1 VGLERRRRCVDGC
14 PAHPLLLLSCRMRSM
29 TPMCHS
35 CVPWH
40 MLRRATFMPLDAR
53 LSRTPGEHDAGPM
66 VHISFVRRVLRK
78 PVERVCARH
87 SGLQAC
93 PGMPDADARTS
104 VHGRAV
110 TPRVPV

>member
-1 VGLERRRRCVDGC
+1 
-14 PAHPLLLLSCRMRSM
+14 MRSM

-78 PVERVCARH
+78 PAVRACA
-87 SGLQAC
+87 
-93 PGMPDADARTS
+93 P
-104 VHGRAV
+104 
-110 TPRVPV
+110 